1 MIATGVIA
9 GLLILVIVTKAAKEI
24 ADLKDEARLIKM
36 KRKTDKKRWKQKR
49 KSTAA

>member
-9 GLLILVIVTKAAKEI
+9 GLVILVIVTKAAKEI
-24 ADLKDEARLIKM
+24 ADMKDEARLVKM

>member
-1 MIATGVIA
+1 MIATGIIA
-9 GLLILVIVTKAAKEI
+9 GLLILVIVTKAAKEV

-49 KSTAA
+49 KNTAA